1 MRSAVAFAA
10 LALSGSFDLAA
21 ASRCKPSTTTD
32 VTTTDTATSS
42 SSTETGSPPVT
53 KKVRNLVAN
62 GGLSVTDPNDPSYV
76 PNFLVGGKV
85 QTVTGQGY
93 TGDKSKDKNCASMS
107 ASNQPQRKR
116 ALGPTAKLSQDISD
130 LDQTTPYTIRF
141 YYQVTTP
148 PSLDTACEIK
158 GYLGENQFYQA
169 FVSGND
175 IEWVEVLQS
184 VDALSGTAAI
194 SVELSCSSDDTT
206 VFVDS
211 IFLSNLVTK
220 ENIDE
225 YDLDFGDET
234 TQPTASVTA
243 ASTADETSASTGV
256 SSTGDAQSTE
266 ASTETS
272 SVGLATESS
281 DSNTSTASSDI
292 ESRSESNTATETQQ
306 SATGIFITETSTTET
321 ATGEISTA
329 GTSTTDSAAETSTA
343 ETSASET
350 ATSEE
355 TATESST
362 TEASST
368 ETSATETSA
377 SESSIEETS
386 ATGTVTSEA
395 TTIGSSATETSSAET
410 GVTEVS
416 TSGTSASETSI
427 EETSAAET
435 SGTETV
441 SGGATT
447 TESSATESSST
458 EASVTETSASEAS
471 SSETSAEE
479 TSATETSTSQAAS
492 TEATSTTT
500 DDAGKLDVSTSTE
513 SSTTDEVS
521 STTTGFITT
530 STALTTSAPAT
541 TAATTTTSEEIEDFG
556 TETSTS
562 AFPSSSCEVS
572 TWADGPVF
580 CAAKPDSEIEE
591 PLLCAI
597 YGIAESNTYELTPL
611 SKYPWQ
617 GYEERCATICKETE
631 GCTVFGWTD
640 DRCAISNQAL
650 AQDIQWS
657 SVGDNYMNWSD
668 MGCYTCDDNCVVLDN

>member
-1 MRSAVAFAA
+1 MRSVVAFAA
-10 LALSGSFDLAA
+10 LALSGSFDLAV
-21 ASRCKPSTTTD
+21 ASRCKPSTTAD
-32 VTTTDTATSS
+32 ITTTDTATSS

-62 GGLSVTDPNDPSYV
+62 GGLSVTDPSDPSYV

-130 LDQTTPYTIRF
+130 LDQTTPYTVRF
-141 YYQVTTP
+141 YYQVTNP

-234 TQPTASVTA
+234 TQSTASVTA
-243 ASTADETSASTGV
+243 ASTADETSASTEM
-256 SSTGDAQSTE
+256 SSTSDAQSTE
-266 ASTETS
+266 ASTEIS
-272 SVGLATESS
+272 SASSETESS

-292 ESRSESNTATETQQ
+292 ESRSESNTAIETQQ
-306 SATGIFITETSTTET
+306 SATDVSASETSTTET
-321 ATGEISTA
+321 STGATSATETETAAGE
-329 GTSTTDSAAETSTA
+329 TSTTETSATDSAAETSSA
-343 ETSASET
+343 ETSATET
-350 ATSEE
+350 VASEE
-355 TATESST
+355 TTTESST
-362 TEASST
+362 TEVSS
-368 ETSATETSA
+368 TETSA
-377 SESSIEETS
+377 SESSVQETS
-386 ATGTVTSEA
+386 AIETSAPETVSRGA
-395 TTIGSSATETSSAET
+395 TTAESAATEASSTEASLTETSAS
-410 GVTEVS
+410 
-416 TSGTSASETSI
+416 TSASETSV
-427 EETSAAET
+427 EETSA
-435 SGTETV
+435 TETV

-447 TESSATESSST
+447 TESSSMA
-458 EASVTETSASEAS
+458 ASVTETSASGAS

-479 TSATETSTSQAAS
+479 ASATETI
-492 TEATSTTT
+492 STTT

-513 SSTTDEVS
+513 SSTADDVS

-541 TAATTTTSEEIEDFG
+541 TAATTTTSEEIEDFS

-657 SVGDNYMNWSD
+657 SVGNNYMNWSD
-668 MGCYTCDDNCVVLDN
+668 MGCYTCDENCVVLDN